1 MKFSTMMFTG
11 LLLVGGASLTLANP
25 ATIPDHPGYPSKGE
39 FANDTGQ
46 RNLTVEQS
54 LAEAAA
60 SEDAH
65 TGQFLVDPNKARVL
79 ESRDADHAPIG
90 KERNDKSTTPTSK
103 GSRTQVR

>member
-1 MKFSTMMFTG
+1 MKFTTMMFIG
-11 LLLVGGASLTLANP
+11 FVLAGSASLALANP

-54 LAEAAA
+54 LAAAAA

-79 ESRDADHAPIG
+79 ESRDADHAPTD
-90 KERNDKSTTPTSK
+90 KERNGKSNTPMNK
-103 GSRTQVR
+103 GSRTQGR

>member
-1 MKFSTMMFTG
+1 MKLTTKMFIGFVLTG
-11 LLLVGGASLTLANP
+11 SASLALANP

-54 LAEAAA
+54 LAAAAA

-65 TGQFLVDPNKARVL
+65 TGQFLVDPNNARL
-79 ESRDADHAPIG
+79 LQSQGTDQPPAIKGP
-90 KERNDKSTTPTSK
+90 NSK
-103 GSRTQVR
+103 TQSPMTEGTRPQVR